1 VLARKPGIALT
12 VTAVVTSIAAFAGP
26 VIREVQPHGAQRGTV
41 VKLQLRGDGL
51 APGSR
56 IQTSIPGSVAR
67 LVGPNSELAFL
78 VELKKD
84 AQPGLYPLRV
94 INEDGISNLMLFS
107 VGLFPEVQEE
117 DAEELIR
124 TPVVVNGTLKP
135 AEIDSYNFNA
145 KAGEKLVFE
154 VEARRMGSAIDPN
167 IEILDRAGKEI
178 AKNEDAPGLGVD
190 SRVEVTFSKTG
201 QYQVKIHDARYSDQ
215 VQNFYRLKIGAFHF
229 ADAIY
234 PLGGK
239 RGEQVEFTLSGGNL
253 AVPVKVTERLD
264 AKGPFQF
271 VSLPDSAALPF
282 VVAVDDQP
290 DGQELKPGVVVN
302 GRISKPGETGR
313 YKLRVQPGQQW
324 VIDLTA
330 ASLGTSRLDG
340 ILTVYDEKGKK
351 IASRDDIAT
360 ADPAVPFTVPEKVNE
375 VTVVVEDVQGRGG
388 PAFGYRLQAR
398 QGPPDFVADILSP
411 FVNVPAGGTAQVV
424 VNIQRRGYDG
434 PLRVTIPDL
443 PPGFEVSGGHVPS
456 EAAAQSPF
464 TEGMGYRTARTVL
477 TITALPDAKVQDLE
491 LTIVAEADTP
501 TGKIRRQA
509 QGPGLVTVVRGDK
522 QRPFTAAW
530 LGMRLPIA
538 MSSPLPVN
546 LTVPVSEIRISQGF
560 EYQLNYNVK
569 KLGTAKLDKVRD
581 QMAGNVGNMRVL
593 AGDPGKN
600 ADTGSVLLAS
610 NFSTPV
616 TVFDMLFES
625 QAEIDGRMVS
635 IVAPA
640 VAVHI
645 VAGYDVELAS
655 TSMALT
661 PKGKI
666 EIRGTIYREPTF
678 EGDLV
683 KVQAEDLPD
692 NVKCTPV
699 EVPGDQRTFSM
710 TCEAAQNVQ
719 PGTYDVRITSVA
731 PAVGRKAKDD
741 YKIQDVNAKLTVRDT
756 ERAAR

>member
-1 VLARKPGIALT
+1 MRAKGLALAI
-12 VTAVVTSIAAFAGP
+12 TATAMTAFAGP
-26 VIREVQPHGAQRGTV
+26 LIREVQPHGAQRGTV

-51 APGSR
+51 TPGSK
-56 IQTSIPGSVAR
+56 IQTSIPGTVAR

-84 AQPGLYPLRV
+84 ATPGLYPLRV
-94 INEDGISNLMLFS
+94 INEDGISNVMLFS
-107 VGLFPEVQEE
+107 VGLFPEIQEE
-117 DAEELIR
+117 DAEESIH
-124 TPVVVNGTLKP
+124 TPLVVNGTLKA
-135 AEIDSYNFNA
+135 AEIDAYSFNA

-154 VEARRMGSAIDPN
+154 VEARRMGSAVDPN
-167 IEILDRAGKEI
+167 IEILDHAGKEI
-178 AKNEDAPGLGVD
+178 ARNEDAPELGVD
-190 SRVEVTFSKTG
+190 SRVEVTFPRTG

-215 VQNFYRLKIGAFHF
+215 TQNFYRLKIGQFRF

-253 AVPVKVTERLD
+253 TAPVKVTERLD

-271 VSLPDSAALPF
+271 VNLPDSAALPF

-302 GRISKPGETGR
+302 GRISKPGEMGK
-313 YKLRVQPGQQW
+313 YKLAVQPGQQW

-340 ILTVYDEKGKK
+340 ILTVFDDKGKK

-360 ADPAVPFTVPEKVNE
+360 ADPALPFTVPEKVHE

-388 PAFGYRLQAR
+388 AAFGYRLQAR
-398 QGPPDFVADILSP
+398 PGPADFVADILSP
-411 FVNVPAGGTAQVV
+411 FVNVPAGGTAQITVLV
-424 VNIQRRGYDG
+424 QRRGYDG
-434 PLRVTIPDL
+434 PLRVWIPDL
-443 PPGFEVSGGHVPS
+443 PAGFDVRGGHVPS

-464 TEGMGYRTARTVL
+464 TEGAGYRTARTVL
-477 TITALPDAKVQDLE
+477 TITALPGAKAENLE
-491 LTIVAEADTP
+491 VTVVAEADTP
-501 TGKIRRQA
+501 AGKIRRQA

-522 QRPFTAAW
+522 QKLVTAAW
-530 LGMRLPIA
+530 LGMRLPMA
-538 MSSPLPVN
+538 VSKPLPVN
-546 LTVPVSEIRISQGF
+546 LTVPVPEIRISQGF
-560 EYQLNYNVK
+560 EYQLAYNIK
-569 KLGTAKLDKVRD
+569 KQGTAKLGKVKD
-581 QMAGNVGNMRVL
+581 QMAGAIGNMRVL
-593 AGDPGKN
+593 AGAPGKN
-600 ADTGSVLLAS
+600 PDQGSVLLAP
-610 NFSTPV
+610 NFATPV
-616 TVFDMLFES
+616 TIFDMLFES
-625 QAEIDGRMVS
+625 QAEVDGKMIP

-645 VAGYDVELAS
+645 VQGYDVELAS
-655 TSMALT
+655 TTLT
-661 PKGKI
+661 VAPKGKA
-666 EIRGTIYREPTF
+666 EIRGTVFREPTF

-683 KVQAEDLPD
+683 KVQADDLPD

-699 EVPGDQRTFSM
+699 EVPGDQRAFTM
-710 TCEAAQNVQ
+710 TCEAAPNAL

-741 YKIQDVNAKLTVRDT
+741 YKIQDVNAKLTVRET